1 MGWSCL
7 TPVDGGLEQ
16 VGFPTPRPTGRTSF
30 GLPMKSSLRFIPVL
44 LAVAT
49 LAHSQDEVSS
59 DSSEFETAPATITTA
74 RIIGEIPDG
83 TPPQPEPPKP
93 VYTVTARDVLDADT
107 YQEGGRTITFQR
119 IAPPP
124 MPNLPE
130 APLAAETIEE
140 VSGKEPTADAPAEY
154 AADDFVMAGA
164 SVFRSKDG
172 KTRSLVQLWPQGSV
186 QPVTFWSSADFGLLA
201 PIGSF
206 VCTDGKTRSLMLMW
220 GASETDSL
228 ASLAAELGPD
238 SPPIPEFAE
247 GKASFA
253 TTTGKAADATLV
265 WIQSLH
271 DIYNSDYE
279 RLKSAYDGREQARL
293 EKEAELKANPPKPK
307 NLVFNYWR
315 IGADAA
321 KVEGGGR

>member
-1 MGWSCL
+1 MGDWNISNAA
-7 TPVDGGLEQ
+7 
-16 VGFPTPRPTGRTSF
+16 VGFPAPRPPGRKSTS
-30 GLPMKSSLRFIPVL
+30 LPVKSIPRIFPVL
-44 LAVAT
+44 IAAAALAR
-49 LAHSQDEVSS
+49 SQDDPRSV
-59 DSSEFETAPATITTA
+59 SSEFETTPATITTA

-83 TPPQPEPPKP
+83 TPPLPEPPKP
-93 VYTVTARDVLDADT
+93 VYTVAARDVLDAET

-140 VSGKEPTADAPAEY
+140 VSGEEQTADVPVEY

-164 SVFRSKDG
+164 SVFRSKDR
-172 KTRSLVQLWPQGSV
+172 KTRSLVQLWPQGGV
-186 QPVTFWSSADFGLLA
+186 QSVTFWSSADFGLLA

-238 SPPIPEFAE
+238 SPPIPEFAG

-253 TTTGKAADATLV
+253 TTTGKASDATLV

-321 KVEGGGR
+321 KVEGGGK